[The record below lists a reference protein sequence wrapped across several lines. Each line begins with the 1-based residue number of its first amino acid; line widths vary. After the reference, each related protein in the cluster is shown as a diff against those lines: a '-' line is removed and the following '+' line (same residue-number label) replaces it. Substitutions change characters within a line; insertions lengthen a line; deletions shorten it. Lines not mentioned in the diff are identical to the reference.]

1 LPKFLLVKPTAANIK
16 TMLPSAT
23 NVLKLAVKAG

>member
-1 LPKFLLVKPTAANIK
+1 VKPTAANIK